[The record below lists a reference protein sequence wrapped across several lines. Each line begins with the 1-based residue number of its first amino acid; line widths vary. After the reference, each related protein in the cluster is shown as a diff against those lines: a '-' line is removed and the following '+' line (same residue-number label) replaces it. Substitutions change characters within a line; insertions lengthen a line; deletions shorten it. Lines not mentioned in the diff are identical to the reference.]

1 MSSSQRLTPEEIV
14 SSFKDEF
21 NKQITQSRIEKHPI
35 GPSKTNQVQI
45 WMTIDKSIFKDA
57 IKHLITLEKHPH
69 FAVSSGY
76 DVEDRIEI
84 VHHFY
89 LYSGKKGEEISINFT
104 TPLPKTD
111 PTIDSISDLIPG
123 ALISEQEK
131 QEMLGVKV
139 KNIPKDKRVFISDD
153 FPEDMYP
160 WRKDEK
166 NVDSMARN
174 LHEPPPDQEPREM
187 KKEPKKDTSTEEKQ

>member
-1 MSSSQRLTPEEIV
+1 MTTSKKLLPDEIIT
-14 SSFKDEF
+14 SFKDEF
-21 NKQITQSRIEKHPI
+21 SDKILYSRIEKHPI
-35 GPSKTNQVQI
+35 GPKKTDMIQL
-45 WMTIDKSIFKDA
+45 WFTLDKSIFKDA
-57 IKHLITLEKHPH
+57 VKHLMKLDKKAH
-69 FAVSSGY
+69 FSVSSGY
-76 DVEDRIEI
+76 DIEDRIEI
-84 VHHFY
+84 IHHFSIY
-89 LYSGKKGEEISINFT
+89 TGTKGDEISINFT
-104 TPLPKTD
+104 VPLPKND

-139 KNIPKDKRVFISDD
+139 KNIPKDTRVFISED

-174 LHEPPPDQEPREM
+174 LHEPVSKNVSEEE
-187 KKEPKKDTSTEEKQ
+187 KENADEKEEKQ